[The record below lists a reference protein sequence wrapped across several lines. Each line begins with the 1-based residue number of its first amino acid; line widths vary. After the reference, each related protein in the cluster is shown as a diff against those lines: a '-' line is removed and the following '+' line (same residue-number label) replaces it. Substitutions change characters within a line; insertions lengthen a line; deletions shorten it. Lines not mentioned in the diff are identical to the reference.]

1 MTKLLRSSIRIS
13 FLFKYLNLLILPN
26 YVFITTLL
34 RSVRVVFLGNFSDYS
49 GLTPRIALNQL
60 FYRVQSINIAKFSRA
75 GVSTLVGG
83 GSYKLSNWWHL
94 PILSVSVFAHAQ
106 AVTVL
111 WGASLIMMWLFY
123 FDFTTNGIILFSVLP
138 MLSTAF
144 YFNVINYQ
152 NYNII
157 GLLVVSPILYFLLTG
172 NTLLFIVL
180 AIMLPLLSIT
190 TFVILTPF
198 VFLSSVLNL
207 EMHWIAIFCACAPI
221 VVAPLGFTKK
231 TDFADNLSWVINAMG
246 IKTSKY
252 KLKRASLGFQINLRD
267 WYLIYSYS
275 LASVCLI
282 YVQSDYTYQFLSF
295 PLMHFLNR
303 KVFKFSDDE
312 NISAVFTIT
321 FITLLILSEKNDI
334 NALLLAC
341 LALFEP
347 SRNID
352 RLKLIDTSGMISKL
366 QLFLGTD
373 TSEPILLCFP
383 NPQNNYD
390 DCFSGQRILIEPTSY
405 ACNKNEK
412 LMIPD
417 WWAVFNQPNLPNF
430 WINSKDDLIAASKS
444 FGINEFVSTSAQ
456 NNALFDEDFVYVGSF
471 DWDEIYFQ
479 EFDRDLSNDFR
490 IKHPVM
496 WNRYRLRNEN

>member
-1 MTKLLRSSIRIS
+1 MLVIQSRLCQ
-13 FLFKYLNLLILPN
+13 
-26 YVFITTLL
+26 
-34 RSVRVVFLGNFSDYS
+34 
-49 GLTPRIALNQL
+49 LTPE
-60 FYRVQSINIAKFSRA
+60 Y
-75 GVSTLVGG
+75 
-83 GSYKLSNWWHL
+83 
-94 PILSVSVFAHAQ
+94 
-106 AVTVL
+106 
-111 WGASLIMMWLFY
+111 
-123 FDFTTNGIILFSVLP
+123 
-138 MLSTAF
+138 
-144 YFNVINYQ
+144 
-152 NYNII
+152 
-157 GLLVVSPILYFLLTG
+157 
-172 NTLLFIVL
+172 
-180 AIMLPLLSIT
+180 
-190 TFVILTPF
+190 
-198 VFLSSVLNL
+198 
-207 EMHWIAIFCACAPI
+207 
-221 VVAPLGFTKK
+221 
-231 TDFADNLSWVINAMG
+231 
-246 IKTSKY
+246 
-252 KLKRASLGFQINLRD
+252 
-267 WYLIYSYS
+267 
-275 LASVCLI
+275 
-282 YVQSDYTYQFLSF
+282 F

-444 FGINEFVSTSAQ
+444 FGINEFGKSAP
-456 NNALFDEDFVYVGSF
+456 FK
-471 DWDEIYFQ
+471 EIYKYFGLTK
-479 EFDRDLSNDFR
+479 ENITNKSKNL
-490 IKHPVM
+490 IK
-496 WNRYRLRNEN
+496 N